1 MTGFRPINAGK
12 PNVDYR
18 KPTLDYGKT
27 TLDYGKPKLDYSK
40 PTLYYGIP
48 TLHYLSHA
56 NPHFRLGRRAIPSIC
71 SIHTPHS
78 MTTVCPSH
86 ADKPILYYRSRTIP
100 FYPLYKQ
107 VIPTITPVV
116 SHPPLLPHTTCSIN
130 TLHRM
135 TGFLPPHG
143 GSPTLLL
150 CLAKKHDENTFTS

>member
-1 MTGFRPINAGK
+1 MTGFGPLYAGK

-27 TLDYGKPKLDYSK
+27 TLDYGKP
-40 PTLYYGIP
+40 TLNYDIP

-71 SIHTPHS
+71 SIHTPHR
-78 MTTVCPSH
+78 MTRVCPSH
-86 ADKPILYYRSRTIP
+86 AENYILFYRSRNIP

-107 VIPTITPVV
+107 VIPAIALVV

-135 TGFLPPHG
+135 TGFWPPHARK
-143 GSPTLLL
+143 PTLLL
-150 CLAKKHDENTFTS
+150 RLAKKHAENTSTS